1 MSAQSQFR
9 SKLESDPEFVKKVK
23 ACTDSAGIIKVAKAN
38 GIDLGHADVAKALV
52 QSNNNLSDEELESVS
67 SGTPM
72 AAALIK

>member
-9 SKLESDPEFVKKVK
+9 SKLESDPEFVKKIK
-23 ACTDSAGIIKVAKAN
+23 GCADAGAIIKVAKTH
-38 GIDLGHADVAKALV
+38 GIELGHADVAKALV
-52 QSNNNLSDEELESVS
+52 QSDNNLSDEELESVS